1 MKTLA
6 LRFTVAVLA
15 VFFCTNTFAQ
25 GGGGLGGANNDGTE
39 FPVTTAVPF
48 LRIIPDARSGGLGDA
63 GIGLSTDA
71 NAMFFN
77 PAKLAFAEKPLG
89 VSMSYV
95 PWLRALVNDIYM
107 ANLAAYYKLDD
118 LQAIGM
124 SMRYFSLGNI
134 QFTNV
139 QGENTG
145 EFRPNEFAL
154 DAAYSRQLVK
164 IKKGGGFAA
173 GLALRFI
180 YSNLASGQTI
190 AGVDIQPGLAGAA
203 DIAFAYNQDFK
214 LAKKYKTNLAIGLNF
229 SNIGSKIT
237 YTESAEKDFIP
248 MNMGLGVQYSFNF
261 DDHNQLN
268 LVVDMN
274 KLLVP
279 TPSTED
285 ADSNGIYDYREE
297 TVPGA
302 LFGSWFDAPNGFG
315 EELREITWSMG
326 LEYWYD
332 QQFAVR
338 FGYFNENENKGNRQ
352 FFTAGLGLRFKVF
365 GLDFSYLIPTSTQ
378 RNPLDNTM
386 RFTLMFQFNEFKKKQ
401 EAQPDGTS
409 SLVKF

>member
-1 MKTLA
+1 MRTLA
-6 LRFTVAVLA
+6 FRFTAAVMA
-15 VFFCTNTFAQ
+15 VIFCTDTFAQ

-39 FPVTTAVPF
+39 YPVTTAVPF
-48 LRIIPDARSGGLGDA
+48 LRIVPDARSGGLGDA

-89 VSMSYV
+89 ISMSYV
-95 PWLRALVNDIYM
+95 PWLRALVNDIFM
-107 ANLAAYYKLDD
+107 ANLAGYYKFDD
-118 LQAIGM
+118 LQAVGM

-145 EFRPNEFAL
+145 EFKPNEFAI

-180 YSNLASGQTI
+180 YSNLASGQTV
-190 AGVDIQPGLAGAA
+190 AGVDIQPGLAGSA

-214 LAKKYKTNLAIGLNF
+214 IAKKYKTNLAIGLNF

-248 MNMGLGVQYSFNF
+248 MNMGLGTQYSFNF

-268 LVVDMN
+268 LVIDMN

-285 ADSNGIYDYREE
+285 ADGNGIYDYREE
-297 TVPGA
+297 SVPGA
-302 LFGSWFDAPNGFG
+302 LFGSWFDAPNGFS

-338 FGYFNENENKGNRQ
+338 FGYFNENQNKGNRQ

-401 EAQPDGTS
+401 EAQPEGTS

>member
-1 MKTLA
+1 MKKFSFVIA
-6 LRFTVAVLA
+6 AAVLLA
-15 VFFCTNTFAQ
+15 ILPRVSKAQ
-25 GGGGLGGANNDGTE
+25 TGGLGTGIKGGQE
-39 FPVTTAVPF
+39 IPVTTAVPF
-48 LRIIPDARSGGLGDA
+48 LRIIPDARSGGMGDV
-63 GIGLSTDA
+63 GIGISADA
-71 NAMFFN
+71 NAIFHN

-89 VSMSYV
+89 ISMSYV
-95 PWLRALVNDIYM
+95 PWLRSLVNDIYM

-118 LQAIGM
+118 LQALGM

-145 EFRPNEFAL
+145 EFKPNEFAI

-164 IKKGGGFAA
+164 IKKGGGFSAA
-173 GLALRFI
+173 LALRFI
-180 YSNLASGQTI
+180 YSNLATGQTVNGI
-190 AGVDIQPGLAGAA
+190 DIKPGLAGAA

-214 LAKKYKTNLAIGLNF
+214 IKNKYKTNLAVGLNL

-248 MNMGLGVQYSFNF
+248 MNFGLGTTYSFNF

-268 LVVDMN
+268 LSADMN

-279 TPSTED
+279 TPDTAD
-285 ADSNGIYDYREE
+285 ADNNGTYDYRE
-297 TVPGA
+297 TSVPSA
-302 LFGSWFDAPNGFG
+302 LFTSWGDAPGG
-315 EELREITWSMG
+315 IREELHEITWSVG

-338 FGYFNENENKGNRQ
+338 AGYFHEYENKGNRQ

-386 RFTLMFQFNEFKKKQ
+386 RFTLMFQFENFKKKQ
-401 EAQPDGTS
+401 ETQPAGTS
-409 SLVKF
+409 SL